1 MSRLSFSMSKS
12 GLDGYNLLIWVFD
25 KQQLMFNLAFICQR
39 WGLHKIKC
47 SASWW
52 QKSSFFGAHTSS
64 SPKICTANMERDG
77 FLYLRYLPCPF
88 HKNVK
93 LAGFI
98 ISWVSSYHNI
108 LVSSVFHHFL
118 DSVWSSVGLSQI
130 LFIAWFVIFQKQAKL
145 PLSYSLTG
153 IWFVERS
160 WLLAP

>member
-1 MSRLSFSMSKS
+1 MQLADLSLRQTTINVQLGIHLSEVGFAQNQVFSFIDSKS
-12 GLDGYNLLIWVFD
+12 P
-25 KQQLMFNLAFICQR
+25 
-39 WGLHKIKC
+39 
-47 SASWW
+47 ASLKHIHHHH
-52 QKSSFFGAHTSS
+52 QF
-64 SPKICTANMERDG
+64 CTANVERDG

-108 LVSSVFHHFL
+108 LVSSIFHHFL
-118 DSVWSSVGLSQI
+118 DSVWSSVRLSQI